1 MPGKFLSM
9 PYLIPDVPIKNETNN
24 LKEIARDIAIAYDAR
39 IKFIGEIIENTHKT
53 IDDFQE
59 QREYMSR
66 DLKELL
72 SRNESLRKKDFE
84 RMMADIILKQNER
97 EMQVK
102 KMLADFRQEEEEVAK
117 KMRKLLDKGE
127 NARIKDFKQMMR
139 EIKREQD
146 KPTRETNISVAE
158 ELQKMRED
166 VYKML
171 DNFKKE
177 RHSVAAAWHETISF
191 LHFHQKKL
199 GKKHYEQDLQ
209 EKKPE
214 TKTGQN

>member
-24 LKEIARDIAIAYDAR
+24 LKERACDIAVAYDAR

-117 KMRKLLDKGE
+117 KMRGLLDKGE
-127 NARIKDFKQMMR
+127 NARIKDFKKMMC

-146 KPTRETNISVAE
+146 KRTLETNASVAE

-177 RHSVAAAWHETISF
+177 RHSVAAAWHETLNF
-191 LHFHQKKL
+191 LHQQK
-199 GKKHYEQDLQ
+199 
-209 EKKPE
+209 
-214 TKTGQN
+214 